1 MILQALTEYY
11 QVLYRQG
18 KIAAPGWS
26 PVKVT
31 FALCIGDDG
40 GLEQVIDIQTEQ
52 ARGKKTVPAPQIL
65 SLPAP
70 VKRSSGVAA
79 NFLCDNSSYILGVDN
94 KGKPQ
99 RSRECFEACKALHE
113 QILEYVDAKAAQA
126 VLKFFRSWDPEA
138 AWEHP
143 ALAEHLDDILSG
155 GNLIFRTAEGFVHND
170 PAVRQAWEDYYN
182 AAGDGPQGI
191 CLVTGELGLV
201 ESVHPAIKNVA
212 GAQSSGA
219 APGVLQRPG
228 ILLLRKR
235 TEPERPHRE
244 VRLFRL
250 HCRPE
255 SSSG

>member
-1 MILQALTEYY
+1 M
-11 QVLYRQG
+11 
-18 KIAAPGWS
+18 
-26 PVKVT
+26 T

-126 VLKFFRSWDPEA
+126 VLKFFRSGTRKPPGA
-138 AWEHP
+138 AQPWRNTWTTFSP
-143 ALAEHLDDILSG
+143 G

-182 AAGDGPQGI
+182 AAGDGPQASAWSR
-191 CLVTGELGLV
+191 
-201 ESVHPAIKNVA
+201 ESLAWWRALTPPSKTWPGPVQRR
-212 GAQSSGA
+212 G
-219 APGVLQRPG
+219 PGVLQRPG

>member
-52 ARGKKTVPAPQIL
+52 ARGKKTV
-65 SLPAP
+65 PAP

-155 GNLIFRTAEGFVHND
+155 RRGRTTTTP
-170 PAVRQAWEDYYN
+170 PAMDHRASAWSRESLAWWRASTPPSKTWPGPSP
-182 AAGDGPQGI
+182 AARPW
-191 CLVTGELGLV
+191 CPSTPRHSALTE
-201 ESVHPAIKNVA
+201 KN
-212 GAQSSGA
+212 
-219 APGVLQRPG
+219 
-228 ILLLRKR
+228 R
-235 TEPERPHRE
+235 T
-244 VRLFRL
+244 
-250 HCRPE
+250 
-255 SSSG
+255 